1 MFGKWSVATPDMASY
16 AVRIATATVKGNAET
31 ILATPQGLTL
41 YYFTPD
47 TATKV
52 ACTGGCAKGWPP
64 LLFTGSGTPPGDAS
78 LSVTLSVLNG
88 AHGNQVEYN
97 GHLLYIYARDT
108 APDQT
113 NGA

>member
-1 MFGKWSVATPDMASY
+1 MLSVMNGANGNQVEYSGYLLYVYSGDTAPGQIKGEGLFGKWYVATPDMASY

-52 ACTGGCAKGWPP
+52 ACTGGGANVSPP
-64 LLFTGSGTPPGDAS
+64 LLF
-78 LSVTLSVLNG
+78 LSSC
-88 AHGNQVEYN
+88 
-97 GHLLYIYARDT
+97 
-108 APDQT
+108 
-113 NGA
+113 